1 MPSPRRGGFTLI
13 ELLVVIAIIAI
24 LIGLLLPAVQKVRE
38 AAARTK
44 CQNNLKQ
51 IGLGLHNYHSAYEKF
66 PAGWKTVRNPAP
78 ANTINTAEG
87 AWSWSAELL
96 PYIEQDNLYRRL
108 NPPGR
113 TFRSAFQNDPAALR
127 TPVSTYMCPSDTM
140 APLNENRRFS
150 LMGPLPSGFT
160 SPIAIAIS
168 NYPGNGGNNGDTGLF
183 QEDKQLN
190 IAGIADGTSNTI
202 AVGERASR
210 IVTQLTPNGG
220 QFAAVWAG
228 VSLHNGETAGGQSAA
243 RGYTY
248 YRMPDGFTNTSN
260 PLPENAFGSN
270 HSNGANFVLCDG
282 SVRFITN
289 SINWTDANTAST
301 PTAMGTFNRL
311 GQRDDGQPIGD
322 Y

>member
-66 PAGWKTVRNPAP
+66 PAGWKVTKTTTAP
-78 ANTINTAEG
+78 ITATPQTG
-87 AWSWSAELL
+87 YWGWATELL
-96 PYIEQDNLYRRL
+96 PYIEQQNLYNRL
-108 NPPGR
+108 NPTAR
-113 TFRSAFQNDPAALR
+113 TMQAVFQNDPAALQ

-150 LMGPLPSGFT
+150 KMTPLPAGFT
-160 SPIAIAIS
+160 SPIAVAIS
-168 NYPGNGGNNGDTGLF
+168 NYPGNGGNNGNTGLF
-183 QEDKQLN
+183 EADKQHN
-190 IAGIADGTSNTI
+190 VASISDGTSNTL

-210 IVTQLTPNGG
+210 VVTQLTPNGG
-220 QFAAVWAG
+220 QFAALWVGISEA
-228 VSLHNGETAGGQSAA
+228 SGETSGGQSAA

-260 PLPENAFGSN
+260 PLPENAFSSN
-270 HSNGANFVLCDG
+270 HTNGANFVLCDG
-282 SVRFITN
+282 SVRFISN
-289 SINWTDANTAST
+289 SINWTDANTANT

-311 GQRDDGQPIGD
+311 GQRDVGKVVIDF
-322 Y
+322 

>member
-1 MPSPRRGGFTLI
+1 
-13 ELLVVIAIIAI
+13 LLVVIAIIAI

-51 IGLGLHNYHSAYEKF
+51 LGLGLHNYHSAYEKF
-66 PAGWKTVRNPAP
+66 PAGWKAIRNPPP
-78 ANTINTAEG
+78 ANTIDTTQG

-113 TFRSAFQNDPAALR
+113 TFRAVFTADLDALR
-127 TPVSTYMCPSDTM
+127 TPVSTFMCPSDTM

-150 LMGPLPSGFT
+150 QMGLATPT
-160 SPIAIAIS
+160 AIAIS

-190 IAGIADGTSNTI
+190 IAGVSDGTSNTL

-210 IVTQLTPNGG
+210 VITPASPDGR
-220 QFAAVWAG
+220 QFATLWAG
-228 VSLHNGETAGGQSAA
+228 ISQASGETAGGQSGC

-248 YRMPDGFTNTSN
+248 YRMPDGETNTNLRS
-260 PLPENAFGSN
+260 PQDAFSSN
-270 HSNGANFVLCDG
+270 HTGGANFVLCDG
-282 SVRFITN
+282 SVRFISY
-289 SINWTDANTAST
+289 SINWTDASTSNT

-311 GQRDDGQPIGD
+311 GQRDDGQVVGD